1 MQDKNKP
8 PLRIGKIAYTNLFP
22 IFYMLEKGNLSEYE
36 IIDGF
41 PSALNRMLRNGEID
55 ISPSSSIEYLR
66 YPDYYTIIEGHSIS
80 SKGPIRSI
88 FLFSKRP
95 IEELEGMTILTT
107 SQSETSVGL
116 LDIILKKFYKIACS
130 LQPINGLSD
139 LRSNEKEAFLLI
151 GDDALKAKK
160 TIFDMYVYDLGDV
173 WYKHTGL
180 PFVFA
185 LWIARKDSHS
195 EKPELFEKFIHDLNT
210 AKKIALEHLDEIAKE
225 WKLVLLNRYSLS
237 VTEEELIFYWRG
249 ISYDFGDE
257 HRRGLELFRQ
267 YSEELGLLNK
277 HSQTDR

>member
-1 MQDKNKP
+1 LPDKNEP
-8 PLRIGKIAYTNLFP
+8 LLRIGKIAYTNLFP

-36 IIDGF
+36 IIEGF
-41 PSALNRMLRNGEID
+41 PSTLNRMLRNGEID

-66 YPDYYTIIEGHSIS
+66 YPEKFTLIEGHSIS
-80 SKGPIRSI
+80 SKGPVRSI

-95 IEELEGMTILTT
+95 VEELEGMTILTT
-107 SQSETSVGL
+107 SQSETSVVL
-116 LDIILKKFYKIACS
+116 LDIILKKFYKIECS

-160 TIFDMYVYDLGDV
+160 TIFDMYVYDLGEV

-195 EKPELFEKFIHDLNT
+195 EKPKLFEKFVHDLNM
-210 AKKIALEHLDEIAKE
+210 AKESAMNNLNEIAQE
-225 WKLVLLNRYSLS
+225 LKLLLLSHHSLVVS
-237 VTEEELIFYWRG
+237 EEELVSYWKG

-257 HRRGLELFRQ
+257 HRRGLELFRK

>member
-1 MQDKNKP
+1 LQDKNKP

-95 IEELEGMTILTT
+95 VEELEGMTILTT
-107 SQSETSVGL
+107 SQSETSVVL
-116 LDIILKKFYKIACS
+116 LDIILKKFYKIECS

-160 TIFDMYVYDLGDV
+160 TIFDMYVYDLGEV

-185 LWIARKDSHS
+185 LWIARKDCST
-195 EKPELFEKFIHDLNT
+195 KKAELFERFVHDLNK
-210 AKKIALEHLDEIAKE
+210 AKESAMNNLNEIAQE
-225 WKLVLLNRYSLS
+225 LKLLLLNRHSLVVS
-237 VTEEELIFYWRG
+237 EEELVSYWKG

-257 HRRGLELFRQ
+257 HRRGLELFRK

>member
-1 MQDKNKP
+1 MPDKNEP
-8 PLRIGKIAYTNLFP
+8 LLRIGKIAYTNLFP

-36 IIDGF
+36 IIEGF
-41 PSALNRMLRNGEID
+41 PSTLNRMLRNGEID

-66 YPDYYTIIEGHSIS
+66 YPEKFTLIEGHSIS
-80 SKGPIRSI
+80 SKGPVRSI

-95 IEELEGMTILTT
+95 VEELEGMTILTT
-107 SQSETSVGL
+107 SQSETSVVL
-116 LDIILKKFYKIACS
+116 LDIILKKFYKIECS

-160 TIFDMYVYDLGDV
+160 TIFDMYVYDLGEV

-185 LWIARKDSHS
+185 LWIARKDCST
-195 EKPELFEKFIHDLNT
+195 KKVELFEKFIHDLNT
-210 AKKIALEHLDEIAKE
+210 AKKLALEKLHEIAKE

-257 HRRGLELFRQ
+257 HRRGLELFRK
-267 YSEELGLLNK
+267 YSAELGLLNK